1 LRSPNRARSECW
13 RVPDPRT
20 PAAPLTVLYGGT
32 FDPVH
37 CGHVEVARHA
47 RDALD
52 ATIRL
57 MPAADPPH
65 RDAPGASASHRAR
78 MLDLAVAGEPRLQVD
93 RRELRRSTPSY
104 TIDTLHELRG
114 ELGGTAPIA
123 LLIGADSLAGLPGW
137 RDWEALFGLAHFL
150 VAGRPGIAIPA
161 DLPGPLVEFL
171 DSRWAAS
178 PADLH
183 RAAAGRVLCL
193 DQPLHAGS
201 ATAVRQSIADGLPW
215 QDQVPAAVAAYIAR
229 HRLYAPRP
237 ASSPPV

>member
-1 LRSPNRARSECW
+1 MS
-13 RVPDPRT
+13 
-20 PAAPLTVLYGGT
+20 AAPLTVLYGGT

-37 CGHVEVARHA
+37 CGHVGVARHA

-78 MLDLAVAGEPRLQVD
+78 MLDLAVAGEPRLKVD

-104 TIDTLHELRG
+104 TIDTLRELRG
-114 ELGGTAPIA
+114 EIGDFAPIA
-123 LLIGADSLAGLPGW
+123 LLIGADSLVGLAGW
-137 RDWEALFGLAHFL
+137 KDWESLFGLAHFV
-150 VAGRPGIAIPA
+150 VADRPGVDIPGA
-161 DLPGPLVEFL
+161 LPGPLAEFL
-171 DSRWAAS
+171 GRRWATS
-178 PADLH
+178 PDDLH

-193 DQPLHAGS
+193 NQPLHAGS
-201 ATAVRQSIADGLPW
+201 ATGVRQRIADGLPW
-215 QDQVPAAVAAYIAR
+215 QDQVPPPVAAYIAR
-229 HRLYAPRP
+229 HRLYAPGA